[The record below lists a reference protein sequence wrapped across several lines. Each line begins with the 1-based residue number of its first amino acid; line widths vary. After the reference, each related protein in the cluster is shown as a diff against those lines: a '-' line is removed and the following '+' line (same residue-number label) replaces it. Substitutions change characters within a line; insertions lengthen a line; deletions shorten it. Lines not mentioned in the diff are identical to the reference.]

1 MKPHLAAEEE
11 AVASAARKFATRTL
25 RARARELDEREE
37 FDREAFREAGELG
50 LCGLMI
56 PEELGGSG
64 VRAVVAGTVLE
75 ELGAGSPAFALSL
88 GADFLLFGHNVARE
102 GSADLARKYVPD
114 IAAGRRI
121 GAMALT
127 EAEHGSDAAGIT
139 TTAAEGPGGGYRLDG
154 SKNFVTNGPVADR
167 VLVYAR
173 TPSTTGARAEVAGFV
188 VERDFPGFETGR
200 PLKKLGNR
208 ASPTGE
214 LLLRQC
220 PVPAGNRLAPPGKGI
235 PAMMRGLDIE
245 RILLPAVYL
254 GALRWAL
261 EIAREY
267 AATRR
272 QFGQALS
279 EFQLV
284 RAKLADM
291 ATGFEAAKTYL
302 RSVAAEWDRDP
313 GSRGVRGSA
322 AAAKIVVGRAVEAGT
337 REAIQILGGTG
348 YMREAT
354 VEMLYRDARLTAI
367 GAGTEEIDQLVVFR
381 ELAERGDFL

>member
-11 AVASAARKFATRTL
+11 AVASVARKFATRTL

-139 TTAAEGPGGGYRLDG
+139 TTAAEDPGGGYRLDG
-154 SKNFVTNGPVADR
+154 SKNFVTNGPIADR

-173 TPSTTGARAEVAGFV
+173 TPSTTEARAEVAGFV

-284 RAKLADM
+284 QAKLADM